1 MKKPIQLNPTAKP
14 PRRSR
19 IIAWGLPLIS
29 ILLVTLLC
37 TSPAWAQTLSLSL
50 GEDGAGPGTVANRV
64 IQLLALTTIL
74 SLAPSI
80 LMMITSFTRIIVV
93 LSLLRMALGLQQ
105 TPPNTVL
112 MSLAIF
118 LTIFIMTPTFN
129 AAWDAGIKPVIEEKI
144 DAMEGFNRAAVP
156 FKEFMLAHTFSDD
169 LKLFSDIAI
178 KTSAAQT
185 EPEAEASPDNSE
197 ASATDIPI
205 HVVVP
210 AFMISE
216 LKRAF
221 QIGFLLFIPFLIIDM
236 VVASILMSMGM
247 MMLPPVMISI
257 PFKLIFFVLV
267 DGWKL
272 ITSSL
277 IQSYAV
283 AATQ

>member
-1 MKKPIQLNPTAKP
+1 MQQANQITQPANKSKFLTPIV
-14 PRRSR
+14 R
-19 IIAWGLPLIS
+19 WGLPLIS
-29 ILLVTLLC
+29 VLLICLLF
-37 TSPAWAQTLSLSL
+37 TSPSWAQTLSLNL
-50 GEDGAGPGTVANRV
+50 GEEGAGPGTVANRI

-80 LMMITSFTRIIVV
+80 LMMVTSFTRIIVV

-118 LTIFIMTPTFN
+118 MTIFIMTPTFN
-129 AAWDAGIKPVIEEKI
+129 AAWEAGIKPMIDEKI
-144 DAMEGFNRAAVP
+144 EATEAFERASVP
-156 FKEFMLAHTFSDD
+156 FKEFMLVHTFGDD
-169 LKLFSDIAI
+169 LKLFTDLSNATGTGKITSDNDEVKA
-178 KTSAAQT
+178 K
-185 EPEAEASPDNSE
+185 
-197 ASATDIPI
+197 DIPLQVI
-205 HVVVP
+205 VP

-221 QIGFLLFIPFLIIDM
+221 QIGFLIFIPFLIIDM

-247 MMLPPVMISI
+247 MMLPPVMVSI

-277 IQSYAV
+277 IQSYSV
-283 AATQ
+283 VQ